1 MDKKIKEFEIF
12 KQKIQ
17 SLRYFIESLLIKTN
31 TITEHFRV
39 LESEKEE
46 IQNERIELIKRAA
59 MSFD

>member
-1 MDKKIKEFEIF
+1 MDRKIKEFEVF
-12 KQKIQ
+12 KQKIH

-31 TITEHFRV
+31 TITEHFKV